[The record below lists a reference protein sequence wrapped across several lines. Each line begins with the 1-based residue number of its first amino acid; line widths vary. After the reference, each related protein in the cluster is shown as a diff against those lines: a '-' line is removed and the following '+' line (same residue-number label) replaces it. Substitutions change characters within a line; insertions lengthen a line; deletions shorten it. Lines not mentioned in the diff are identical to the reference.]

1 VWFEGLKQGQ
11 ELQFVDSSRKPHK
24 MTIFRVSPV
33 TDHGTVNVRYTF
45 DSTVMLQEVKVA
57 EGHAHHTDTA
67 MADGNNPFHI
77 GAPSNGD
84 LWVVH
89 VKPGDIVKAGEEVFN
104 ISIMK
109 QEKAVYAPCD
119 GIVKRVLK
127 SADYQTTR
135 KMTPVREGELIVEL
149 GPCPVVCTNP
159 ECGKALPSAAMNFC
173 PWCGSSIEK

>member
-1 VWFEGLKQGQ
+1 
-11 ELQFVDSSRKPHK
+11 
-24 MTIFRVSPV
+24 
-33 TDHGTVNVRYTF
+33 
-45 DSTVMLQEVKVA
+45 
-57 EGHAHHTDTA
+57 
-67 MADGNNPFHI
+67 MADSNNPYHI

-89 VKPGDIVKAGEEVFN
+89 VKPGDIVKAGEEVLN

-135 KMTPVREGELIVEL
+135 KMTPVREGELLIEL
-149 GPCPVVCTNP
+149 GPCPMVCSNP

-173 PWCGSSIEK
+173 PWCGSPIEK